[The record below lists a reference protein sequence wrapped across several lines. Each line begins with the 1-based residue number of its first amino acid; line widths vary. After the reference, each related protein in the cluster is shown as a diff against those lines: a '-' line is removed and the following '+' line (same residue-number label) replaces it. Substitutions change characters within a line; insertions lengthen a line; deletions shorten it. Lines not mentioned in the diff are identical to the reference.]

1 MRTPDFLPIEFVIVG
16 GAISGLTAAIALSR
30 VGHKVTVLD
39 VMDSFDEARLHSNRP
54 LLILPLT
61 ITSFLHHLTDS
72 HGRWLPHTPK
82 RNKALLSLGHGGTSS
97 QVLYSSG
104 SVVGSHEWE
113 EDVLEETGGDFLLM
127 HYSDLRRILAES
139 AAEHGA
145 VLRGGCQVVSIE
157 PDTQRPY
164 VTLASGEVVTG
175 DVVVG
180 ADGCHVPPYHCRR
193 IILEALGQEDKE
205 TPTGMQL
212 FNVILPDSALQELED
227 KDLVDRLRQTGNVFT
242 WFGPGYGALG
252 FPVKEPTTGEP
263 LFTLFVYSAYTEK
276 DLFIGPAG
284 REQLLQA
291 LQGCDPRLVQLA
303 HHARDI
309 VCIPM
314 IERPYLE
321 DWVHPRGRV
330 IAIGE
335 AAHPIPAGSLYA
347 LGMAA
352 GDAAVLGRLFSHLH
366 RKDQIDSF
374 LNAIPEIRA
383 GRVERVLHAAA
394 GNIFAVSLPPGVA
407 EARDRALRER
417 AERGIQELAAR
428 KGRLGGLG
436 AETSEEMMQ
445 AIEDIFAYDP
455 EDEADNWWVQ
465 WGLMQERAA
474 RMVVSDAVTVH
485 VNEDLQE
492 ESD

>member
-1 MRTPDFLPIEFVIVG
+1 MAADWLWRTPDFLPIDFIVVG

-30 VGHKVTVLD
+30 VGHRVTVLE
-39 VMDSFDEARLHSNRP
+39 VMDSFDQTPMGAGCRIPPNASKLFYRWGMEERLRKCSVKSR
-54 LLILPLT
+54 
-61 ITSFLHHLTDS
+61 
-72 HGRWLPHTPK
+72 G
-82 RNKALLSLGHGGTSS
+82 
-97 QVLYSSG
+97 VLFAQYSSG

-145 VLRGGCQVVSIE
+145 VLRGGCQVVSVE
-157 PDTQRPY
+157 PDSQRPY
-164 VTLASGEVVTG
+164 VTLATGEVITG
-175 DVVVG
+175 DVIVG

-193 IILEALGQEDKE
+193 IILEALGQEDREK
-205 TPTGMQL
+205 PTGMQL
-212 FNVILPDSALQELED
+212 FNVILPDSALKELED
-227 KDLVDRLRQTGNVFT
+227 KELVDRLRQTGNVFT

-263 LFTLFVYSAYTEK
+263 LFTLFVYAAYKEK
-276 DLFIGPAG
+276 DLFIGHAG
-284 REQLLQA
+284 REQLLQS
-291 LQGCDPRLVQLA
+291 LQGCDPRLLQLA
-303 HHARDI
+303 QHAQDI
-309 VCIPM
+309 ICIPM
-314 IERPYLE
+314 IERPFLE
-321 DWVHPRGRV
+321 DWVHPRGRI

-383 GRVERVLHAAA
+383 GRVERVLRAAA

-428 KGRLGGLG
+428 KGSLGGLG

-445 AIEDIFAYDP
+445 AIEKIFAYDP